1 MAPPMAPS
9 LSSSSSA
16 SSVSS
21 RRGHHHKHSL
31 SHNFFSFLE
40 PGADLGVGA
49 DGELHTLPT
58 PVPVSPWM
66 TGQTTPLPA
75 DEDRQGDISPSSLSS
90 PEEGSISK
98 VPNSFSAERDDSAAG
113 GGGGGGGR
121 AVADGAN
128 VVGAVQFMIGAWLW
142 VVGQQVGSLACTG
155 LGYWVVFDA
164 IGVGIGRVIPRWL
177 KSTSG
182 KQGEKGM
189 VRRPYGCVMMMIWVL
204 AVCDTDGQ
212 LSTGMPD

>member
-9 LSSSSSA
+9 LSSSSST

-58 PVPVSPWM
+58 PVPVSPWI
-66 TGQTTPLPA
+66 TGQMTPLPA
-75 DEDRQGDISPSSLSS
+75 DEDRQMDVSPPSPSS

-98 VPNSFSAERDDSAAG
+98 VPNLFLAERDDSA
-113 GGGGGGGR
+113 GGGGGR

-164 IGVGIGRVIPRWL
+164 IGVGIGRVVPRWL
-177 KSTSG
+177 KSASG
-182 KQGEKGM
+182 KQGEKGI
-189 VRRPYGCVMMMIWVL
+189 VRRPYGCAMMIWVL
-204 AVCDTDGQ
+204 AVFDADG
-212 LSTGMPD
+212 

>member
-1 MAPPMAPS
+1 MVAPS
-9 LSSSSSA
+9 LSSSSST

-40 PGADLGVGA
+40 PGVDLGVGA

-66 TGQTTPLPA
+66 TAQMTPLPA
-75 DEDRQGDISPSSLSS
+75 DEDRQGDVSPSSSSS
-90 PEEGSISK
+90 PVEGSISK
-98 VPNSFSAERDDSAAG
+98 IPKLFSAEHDDSAG
-113 GGGGGGGR
+113 GGGGDGGGGRR

-128 VVGAVQFMIGAWLW
+128 VVGAVQFMVGAWLW
-142 VVGQQVGSLACTG
+142 VVGQQAGSLACTG

-164 IGVGIGRVIPRWL
+164 IGVGIGRVVPRWL
-177 KSTSG
+177 KSTSEN
-182 KQGEKGM
+182 QGEKEK
-189 VRRPYGCVMMMIWVL
+189 VRRPYGCVMMIWAL
-204 AVCDTDGQ
+204 AVFNANG
-212 LSTGMPD
+212 